1 VLLSLLH
8 ADPTELG
15 DLKPV
20 NIACFFEDIA
30 KDTGLANRTI
40 TDEAAAIFTAVL

>member
-1 VLLSLLH
+1 MLLGLLH
-8 ADPTELG
+8 ADPTARG

-20 NIACFFEDIA
+20 NIACFFEDFA

-40 TDEAAAIFTAVL
+40 ADEAAAIFTAVL